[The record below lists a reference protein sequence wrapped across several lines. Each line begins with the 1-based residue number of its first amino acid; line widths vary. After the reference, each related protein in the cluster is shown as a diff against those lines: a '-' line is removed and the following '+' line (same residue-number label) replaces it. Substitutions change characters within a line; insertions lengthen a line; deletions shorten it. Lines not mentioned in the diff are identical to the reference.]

1 MQKEMFEIPKE
12 EGLVESCQVNVGMYD
27 GSSKKRGRV
36 VEKLHSFVV
45 A

>member
-1 MQKEMFEIPKE
+1 MQKEMFEVPKE
-12 EGLVESCQVNVGMYD
+12 EGLVESCQVNVGTYD
-27 GSSKKRGRV
+27 GRV